1 MIRRRYGEPFLT
13 VETMLVDD
21 IVALEVASF

>member
-1 MIRRRYGEPFLT
+1 MVRRRYGEPFLA

-21 IVALEVASF
+21 IVALEVATF